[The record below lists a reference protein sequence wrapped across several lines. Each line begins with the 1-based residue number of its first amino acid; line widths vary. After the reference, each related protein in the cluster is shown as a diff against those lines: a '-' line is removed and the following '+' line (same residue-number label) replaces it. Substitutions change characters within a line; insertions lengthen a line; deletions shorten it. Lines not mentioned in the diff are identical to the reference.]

1 MKKPVL
7 IPRAPLFMS
16 DIYRDL
22 AKYFLGVE
30 EFLFDIRI
38 EVSSDPAE
46 SIEEV
51 APMTTY
57 NLCRAY
63 VNLEILVKNIDTILT
78 ELDQKREYIKI
89 DEDIYQAARF
99 AMFAANDAMTA
110 LVECGYIV
118 DEDIYS
124 LELDRQH
131 MIDSIDII
139 KKTLSENFEELI
151 ERRNSNGTERT

>member
-16 DIYRDL
+16 DICRDL
-22 AKYFLGVE
+22 ARYFLGVE
-30 EFLFDIRI
+30 ELLFNIKI
-38 EVSSDPAE
+38 EVGCDPAE

-51 APMTTY
+51 ASMTTY

-63 VNLEILVKNIDTILT
+63 VNLEILVRNIDTILT

-89 DEDIYQAARF
+89 DEDIYQAARL
-99 AMFAANDAMTA
+99 AMFAASDAMTA
-110 LVECGYIV
+110 LVECGYVV
-118 DEDIYS
+118 DEDMYS

-139 KKTLSENFEELI
+139 RNTLSKNFEELI
-151 ERRNSNGTERT
+151 GRRNNNGTERT